1 VVVNSATGQAFHTQ
15 IGYHPR
21 EWVLIPN
28 GIDDQQFRPDAVAR
42 RSVRQEL
49 GLEPEALLIG
59 LIARFDPM
67 KDHTTFLQAA
77 RLLLDSH
84 PQTHFLL
91 CGAEVTPENLQLSCQ
106 IETGH
111 LQERVHLLG
120 LRRDITR
127 ITAALDVA
135 TLSSSFGE
143 GFSNVVGEAM
153 ACEVPCVVTDVGDS
167 AQVVGDTGIV
177 VPPKDP
183 QALADGWRKL
193 IEMGVEGRQRLGR
206 AAREWIQQ
214 EYSLES
220 VVTQYE
226 NLYLSLADSR

>member
-1 VVVNSATGQAFHTQ
+1 
-15 IGYHPR
+15 
-21 EWVLIPN
+21 
-28 GIDDQQFRPDAVAR
+28 
-42 RSVRQEL
+42 
-49 GLEPEALLIG
+49 
-59 LIARFDPM
+59 
-67 KDHTTFLQAA
+67 
-77 RLLLDSH
+77 
-84 PQTHFLL
+84 
-91 CGAEVTPENLQLSCQ
+91 
-106 IETGH
+106 
-111 LQERVHLLG
+111 